1 MISQFVRDAVARRA
15 RLLVACLVLVCGTQ
29 LIGAGKSPMRVL
41 KYDPAAEK
49 MDLFAAMD
57 AGAVTVRVVAHDSTG
72 GNAYFENLSGK
83 PLTVNLPD
91 AVAMVQVL
99 KQGFFQQQGNNNQSG
114 NTGFSNLFGG
124 QQQGGGQSGGA
135 QSLGSSFGFGQQGTN
150 GNNGNNGQVVGNN
163 LNPLGNNFF
172 SIPPDRI
179 AQVPF
184 RSVCLNYGKPDPSPR
199 MTYKVVPLETYTED
213 KVLQESLKLLSR
225 GRIDREVVQAAA
237 WHRTDKLSWND
248 LAGIKKYT
256 LPGVYSSQ
264 VPIFSIRQLKEAQ
277 ELVAQATKQVE
288 QQPTAEPKAETP
300 AVQTVKAG
308 RKL

>member
-1 MISQFVRDAVARRA
+1 MISQFVREAVARRA

-29 LIGAGKSPMRVL
+29 LVGAGKSPMRVL

-49 MDLFAAMD
+49 MDLFAAID
-57 AGAVTVRVVAHDSTG
+57 AGAVTVRVVAHDSEG

-83 PLTVNLPD
+83 PLTVNLPE

-99 KQGFFQQQGNNNQSG
+99 KQQGGFFQQQGNNNQSG
-114 NTGFSNLFGG
+114 NSGFSNLFGG
-124 QQQGGGQSGGA
+124 QQGGGQSGGA
-135 QSLGSSFGFGQQGTN
+135 QSLGSGFGQQGMN

-213 KVLQESLKLLSR
+213 KVLQESLKILGR
-225 GRIDREVVQAAA
+225 GRIDREVAQAAA

-256 LPGVYSSQ
+256 LPGVYTSQ
-264 VPIFSIRQLKEAQ
+264 VPIFSIRQLKAAQ
-277 ELVAQATKQVE
+277 ELVSQATKQAE
-288 QQPTAEPKAETP
+288 QQPTVEPNTETST
-300 AVQTVKAG
+300 VQTVKAE